1 MQSLKQHFHSPSLG
15 LFIIR
20 LVAGAIFIFH
30 GVQKLSDMQGT
41 VAFFASLGFGAFLAW
56 AVALIE
62 VAGGLSLI
70 LGLWTKFFGAL
81 LAAIMVVAIFKV
93 KFAAGFSKAE
103 IDLMLLATSIAVIF
117 SGCGRY
123 SVCALWHKNC
133 DNCNDGKCACA
144 CDDTVT
150 K

>member
-30 GVQKLSDMQGT
+30 GVSKLSDMQGT

-81 LAAIMVVAIFKV
+81 LAAIMIVAILKV
-93 KFAAGFSKAE
+93 KLAMGFQRAE
-103 IDLMLLATSIAVIF
+103 IDLMLLATSVAVIF

-123 SVCALWHKNC
+123 SICKLWHRDCKDCDQKN
-133 DNCNDGKCACA
+133 GCACNHGA
-144 CDDTVT
+144 